1 MSLSNWSFDSH
12 PAPKKIENAD
22 CPIHIVPR
30 DDGTWGLR
38 FAGDHEIVGTFSTP
52 EFAAIYARKNWTTV
66 IMPPEQTR
74 GVTVLSSSPDARMRE
89 ILTSTAR

>member
-1 MSLSNWSFDSH
+1 MSFAKWYFDTSGT
-12 PAPKKIENAD
+12 PDPINNAD

-30 DDGTWGLR
+30 DNGTWGLR
-38 FAGDHEIVGTFSTP
+38 FSGDDTILGTFSTA
-52 EFAAIYARKNWTTV
+52 EFAAIYARKNWTHV

-89 ILTSTAR
+89 ILNSTAR